1 MATVTGS
8 VMSRVCEGALN
19 LDVEFRYEAEYGYE
33 VVDREFLERNM
44 GGDPPAELLEQSIT
58 ASFMRAFG
66 RTYPDGLSPAEMERP
81 DEQLLMRN
89 LKELV
94 DEEWKRFCGIALS
107 SFTLRSFRADPA
119 ALARIRQIRS
129 LSKTPQ
135 QMAQGML
142 AQMQAAQAAA
152 LAAQPVCCSYCN
164 AMVAANGDGRCPAC
178 GAPLKTS

>member
-1 MATVTGS
+1 MASVTGS
-8 VMSRVCEGALN
+8 VISRVCEGALN

-58 ASFMRAFG
+58 TSLMRAFG
-66 RTYPDGLSPAEMERP
+66 RAYPDGLSPAEMERP

-107 SFTLRSFRADPA
+107 SFTLRSFRANPA
-119 ALARIRQIRS
+119 ALALMQQLRS
-129 LSKTPQ
+129 ALKTPQ
-135 QMAQGML
+135 QMAQEMVEK
-142 AQMQAAQAAA
+142 MQVAKEAAISSRQVKCAYCDCVVT
-152 LAAQPVCCSYCN
+152 AQP
-164 AMVAANGDGRCPAC
+164 DGSCPAC
-178 GAPLKTS
+178 GAPIG